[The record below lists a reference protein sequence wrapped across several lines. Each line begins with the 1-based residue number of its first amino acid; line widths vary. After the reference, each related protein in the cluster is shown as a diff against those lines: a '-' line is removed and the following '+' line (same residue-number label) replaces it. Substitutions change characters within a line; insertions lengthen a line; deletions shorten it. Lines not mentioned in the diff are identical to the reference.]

1 MKKQTL
7 GMMISTLRKEKGM
20 TQLELAEKMGVTDK
34 AVSKWERDLSFP
46 DINSIP
52 KLAEIFEV
60 SVDELMQVK
69 TETKENIDD
78 MCYWAWWMIYE
89 EMVYSTEL
97 LEAGSVIFAPE
108 GTENK
113 RNGFWENKRKSKRV
127 LIDDWFSIP
136 KEKKNNLGRRTLR
149 RYMALM
155 ANKKLRSKIFG
166 F

>member
-69 TETKENIDD
+69 TETKENIGKNAKSAR
-78 MCYWAWWMIYE
+78 CTIA
-89 EMVYSTEL
+89 EL
-97 LEAGSVIFAPE
+97 FQ
-108 GTENK
+108 
-113 RNGFWENKRKSKRV
+113 RV
-127 LIDDWFSIP
+127 
-136 KEKKNNLGRRTLR
+136 
-149 RYMALM
+149 
-155 ANKKLRSKIFG
+155 
-166 F
+166 

>member
-7 GMMISTLRKEKGM
+7 GMMISLLRKEKGM

-69 TETKENIDD
+69 TETKENIGKNKVDEIVD
-78 MCYWAWWMIYE
+78 TALKGIGIAMGIAVTVLSILGEVEIKSAFIMLGIGLASLSISSLKDKKV
-89 EMVYSTEL
+89 EM
-97 LEAGSVIFAPE
+97 
-108 GTENK
+108 
-113 RNGFWENKRKSKRV
+113 
-127 LIDDWFSIP
+127 
-136 KEKKNNLGRRTLR
+136 
-149 RYMALM
+149 
-155 ANKKLRSKIFG
+155 
-166 F
+166 

>member
-20 TQLELAEKMGVTDK
+20 TQLELAEQMGVTDK

-69 TETKENIDD
+69 TETKENIGKNK
-78 MCYWAWWMIYE
+78 
-89 EMVYSTEL
+89 VTEIVDTALKGISIAMGIAVAVLSILGEIETKSAFIMLGIGLASVSISL
-97 LEAGSVIFAPE
+97 LKDKQV
-108 GTENK
+108 
-113 RNGFWENKRKSKRV
+113 
-127 LIDDWFSIP
+127 
-136 KEKKNNLGRRTLR
+136 EK
-149 RYMALM
+149 
-155 ANKKLRSKIFG
+155 
-166 F
+166 

>member
-69 TETKENIDD
+69 TETKENIDKNKVD
-78 MCYWAWWMIYE
+78 EIVDTALKGIGIAMGIA
-89 EMVYSTEL
+89 VTVLTVLGEL
-97 LEAGSVIFAPE
+97 ETKSAFIMLGIGLASV
-108 GTENK
+108 
-113 RNGFWENKRKSKRV
+113 
-127 LIDDWFSIP
+127 SISLL
-136 KEKKNNLGRRTLR
+136 KDKHVDK
-149 RYMALM
+149 
-155 ANKKLRSKIFG
+155 
-166 F
+166 